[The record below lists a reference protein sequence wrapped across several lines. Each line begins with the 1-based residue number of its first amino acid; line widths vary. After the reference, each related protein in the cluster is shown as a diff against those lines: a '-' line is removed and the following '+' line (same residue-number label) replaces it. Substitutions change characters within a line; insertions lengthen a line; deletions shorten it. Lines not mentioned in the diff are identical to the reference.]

1 MSEMKDTN
9 NFTVSSAMK
18 KESMSQMQIAEIL
31 DRNPIIDGTQRFGL
45 TGEMILNSAYA
56 NQTSQNAINAV
67 HEFVKKVTYGIEID
81 TDINN
86 PGVSE
91 FILEFLRASQALLT
105 KYYSDDVA
113 IIYPGV
119 LTCVAGGEDGSERY
133 RDYKY
138 RKFVRDMYPNDV
150 IDIYTMETRMADA
163 PVDEVETAE
172 EEQGPEVEDPMLKML
187 EAAGMEIEN
196 IEEGEPAAPADET
209 VDLPRM
215 EGEYFEVK
223 EEVAEEAKAEEEA
236 GPTDEEISD
245 ILDPIPAE
253 EDTVTAET
261 EFDQKVLNVLHDL
274 EAEGKI
280 TSEPEIDTEEV
291 E

>member
-31 DRNPIIDGTQRFGL
+31 DCNPIIDGTQRFGL

-56 NQTSQNAINAV
+56 NQTSQNAIDAI

-81 TDINN
+81 TNIDN
-86 PGVSE
+86 PGVGE

-105 KYYSDDVA
+105 KYYTSDVA

-150 IDIYTMETRMADA
+150 IDIYNAENLVAD
-163 PVDEVETAE
+163 DDDE
-172 EEQGPEVEDPMLKML
+172 EEKGPEVEDPMLAML
-187 EAAGMEIEN
+187 EAAGMEIET
-196 IEEGEPAAPADET
+196 IEGEPDAHADET
-209 VDLPRM
+209 IDLPRM
-215 EGEYFEVK
+215 EGEYFEVN
-223 EEVAEEAKAEEEA
+223 EEVAEEAAAEEVTT
-236 GPTDEEISD
+236 PTDEEISD

-253 EDTVTAET
+253 EEDTVTAET
-261 EFDQKVLNVLHDL
+261 AFDQKVLNVLHDL
-274 EAEGKI
+274 EADGKI